1 MARAPLPSIPNCFV
15 ARDASSSLPK
25 CLQVQRLQRFATYG
39 YLKQVVLKMI
49 AADLADGT
57 GADLLGDDQ
66 SEAISMV
73 TALRY
78 SLYVLFIITLL
89 S

>member
-1 MARAPLPSIPNCFV
+1 MV
-15 ARDASSSLPK
+15 
-25 CLQVQRLQRFATYG
+25 QVQRLQRFATYG

-49 AADLADGT
+49 AADLAE
-57 GADLLGDDQ
+57 GATSDMLNDDQ

-78 SLYVLFIITLL
+78 RIPLL
-89 S
+89 SFISDAAFLGRLAMFWVVVFPMNLNLIN

>member
-1 MARAPLPSIPNCFV
+1 
-15 ARDASSSLPK
+15 
-25 CLQVQRLQRFATYG
+25 
-39 YLKQVVLKMI
+39 VLKMI

-57 GADLLGDDQ
+57 GADLLSDDQ

-78 SLYVLFIITLL
+78 SLCFSSLPCYCCRY

>member
-1 MARAPLPSIPNCFV
+1 MARVASPSFF
-15 ARDASSSLPK
+15 K

-57 GADLLGDDQ
+57 GADLLSDDQ

-78 SLYVLFIITLL
+78 SLHFSSLPCYCCFRY

>member
-1 MARAPLPSIPNCFV
+1 MV
-15 ARDASSSLPK
+15 
-25 CLQVQRLQRFATYG
+25 QVQRLQRFATYG

-49 AADLADGT
+49 AADLAE
-57 GADLLGDDQ
+57 GATSDMLNDDQ

-78 SLYVLFIITLL
+78 CIPLL
-89 S
+89 SFISVAAFPGRLAMFCGLLSFP